1 MNNSNCNYS
10 KIIGS
15 ILFKFAVLLMIIFKM
30 RKRNICYLIFFYLLI
45 HTNLAAQ
52 DESDNT
58 LIRSLHENAV
68 TDSKAYGWLEYICL
82 NIGHRLSG
90 SPQLAAATHYTKST
104 MEGLGLDKVWLQP
117 CMVPHWERGNKEECR
132 VINSHL
138 GNFDLNVLALGNTT
152 GTGPNGVKAE
162 VLVVM
167 GLAELEKLNDKDV
180 KGKIVFFNR
189 PFQESALNTFIAY
202 RNTVDQRGRGPQLA
216 AKKGAVAALVR
227 SVSANPD
234 DAPHTGAT
242 NFEQGA
248 QQIPCYALGNQS
260 SDLLTELCAGGKVEV
275 FCRSDSRML
284 DPVEGFNVIGE
295 IRGSKYPDEII
306 IVGGHLDSWDVGHGA
321 HDDGAG
327 CVQAIEVLRLLKSV
341 NYKPQRTIRAIMY
354 TNEENGLAGGKAYK
368 AYADQSTEKQLMAIE
383 SDAGGHSPKGFFYE
397 ADAGIS
403 PVYNST
409 LAFWKKVL
417 EPYGYQFIPG
427 GSGSDIGTLK
437 PNKTFLLGLMPDSQR
452 YFDYHHSSND
462 TFDKVNRRELEL
474 GAAAMASI
482 VYLADKYELKN

>member
-1 MNNSNCNYS
+1 MLNRY
-10 KIIGS
+10 
-15 ILFKFAVLLMIIFKM
+15 
-30 RKRNICYLIFFYLLI
+30 ICYLAFFCLLI
-45 HTNLAAQ
+45 NTDLAAQ
-52 DESDNT
+52 EESDNT
-58 LIRSLHENAV
+58 IIRALHENAV
-68 TDSKAYGWLEYICL
+68 TDSKAYEWLEYLCL

-90 SPQLAAATHYTKST
+90 SPQLVAATYYTKTT
-104 MEGLGLDKVWLQP
+104 MEGLGLDRVWLQP
-117 CMVPHWERGNKEECR
+117 CQMPHWVRGEKEECR
-132 VINSHL
+132 VLNSTL
-138 GNFDLNVLALGNTT
+138 GSFDLNVLALGNTT
-152 GTGPNGVKAE
+152 GTGPKGVKAE

-167 GLAELEKLNDKDV
+167 GLEELEKLKDKDV

-202 RNTVDQRGRGPQLA
+202 SNTVDQRSRGPQLA

-227 SVSANPD
+227 SVTANPD
-234 DAPHTGAT
+234 DEPHTGST
-242 NFEQGA
+242 FFEPGA
-248 QQIPCYALGNQS
+248 SQIPCYALGTKS
-260 SDLLTELCAGGKVEV
+260 SDLLAQLAESGKVEV
-275 FCRSDSRML
+275 FCRSNSRML
-284 DPVEGFNVIGE
+284 TPVEGFNVIGE
-295 IRGSKYPDEII
+295 ITGSKYPDEII

-327 CVQAIEVLRLLKSV
+327 CVQAMEVLRLLKSV

-354 TNEENGLAGGKAYK
+354 TNEENGFAGGKAYK
-368 AYADQSTEKQLMAIE
+368 AYADQVKEKQLMAIE
-383 SDAGGHSPKGFFYE
+383 SDAGGHSPMGFFYE
-397 ADAGIS
+397 ADAGVS

-409 LAFWKKVL
+409 LTFWKKVL

-427 GSGSDIGTLK
+427 GSGADIGTLK